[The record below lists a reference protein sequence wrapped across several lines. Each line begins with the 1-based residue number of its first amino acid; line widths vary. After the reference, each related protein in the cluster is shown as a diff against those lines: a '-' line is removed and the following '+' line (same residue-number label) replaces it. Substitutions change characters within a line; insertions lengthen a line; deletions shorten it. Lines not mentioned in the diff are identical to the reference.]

1 MTESLPTPVTFDLHG
16 GVLKLR
22 PRSLVAGNVAVLWP
36 HFITGE
42 FPGAGTVAVH
52 IDLSGLEQMD
62 SSGVVL
68 VAALRRR
75 CRAANL
81 PCELLGASAEFITLL
96 AGIEKEQEPRRQS
109 GTVLDNLSLK
119 HRIYALEHDWLRAVQ
134 EAFSFCGEVAMV
146 LTASIRQP
154 RLIRWRQ
161 TQLSF
166 ECASVNALGIVS
178 LVCFLTGVIL
188 AFQGANLLRPYGTET
203 LVPLSVSLL
212 VCREL
217 GPLMVAFVC
226 IGRSGAAYAAEIG
239 TMKVSEEVGAM
250 ETMGLSPVRF
260 LVIPK
265 LLAMVV
271 ALPSLTILGDLVA
284 LAGGAIICRL
294 VLDMPFDVYWD
305 LLFTGTDAR
314 HVYGGLIKSLAFAPM
329 IALTGCYYGFR
340 TGNSSQSVGS
350 MTTRTVVVS
359 ILLIIIIDTVF
370 TVFYNRMGI

>member
-1 MTESLPTPVTFDLHG
+1 MTEPLSTPVTFDLRD
-16 GVLKLR
+16 GVLVLQ
-22 PRSLVAGNVAVLWP
+22 PRSLVAGDVAGLWP
-36 HFITGE
+36 SLVSGN
-42 FPGAGTVAVH
+42 FPAAGIVAAR
-52 IDLSGLEQMD
+52 IDLSGLDRVD
-62 SSGVVL
+62 SSGAVL
-68 VAALRRR
+68 VAGLRRR
-75 CRAANL
+75 CRAANV
-81 PCELLGASAEFITLL
+81 PCDLVGASAEFLVLL
-96 AGIEKEQEPRRQS
+96 VGIEKEPEPRRQS
-109 GTVLDNLSLK
+109 GTNLSHESLK
-119 HRIYALEHDWLRAVQ
+119 HKIYALEHDWMRAIQ
-134 EAFSFCGEVAMV
+134 EAFSFCGEVA
-146 LTASIRQP
+146 LTLVAASRQP
-154 RLIRWRQ
+154 HLIRWRQ
-161 TQLSF
+161 ALVAF
-166 ECASVNALGIVS
+166 ECASVNALGIVG
-178 LVCFLTGVIL
+178 LVCFLTGIIL

-250 ETMGLSPVRF
+250 ETMGLSPIRF

-265 LLAMVV
+265 LLAMLV
-271 ALPSLTILGDLVA
+271 ALPCLTILGDLVA
-284 LAGGAIICRL
+284 LAGGAIICQL

-305 LLFTGTDAR
+305 LLFKGTDAR

>member
-1 MTESLPTPVTFDLHG
+1 MTAPLPTPVKFDLRD
-16 GVLKLR
+16 GVLEFR
-22 PRSLVAGNVAVLWP
+22 PRSLVSSDVAVLWP
-36 HFITGE
+36 LLEAGA
-42 FPGAGTVAVH
+42 FPGAGTRSVR
-52 IDLSGLEQMD
+52 IDLADLDPVD

-68 VAALRRR
+68 IAAMRRR

-81 PCELLGASAEFITLL
+81 PCDLQGASSEFLTLL
-96 AGIEKEQEPRRQS
+96 AGTEKEPEPRRQS
-109 GTVLDNLSLK
+109 GTVRAHQSLK
-119 HRIYALEHDWLRAVQ
+119 QTVYALEHEWLRAIQ

-146 LTASIRQP
+146 LAVSVRQP
-154 RLIRWRQ
+154 HLIRWRQ
-161 TQLSF
+161 TLVSF

-178 LVCFLTGVIL
+178 LVCFLTGIIL

-265 LLAMVV
+265 LLAMTV
-271 ALPSLTILGDLVA
+271 ALPCLTILGDLVA

-305 LLFTGTDAR
+305 LLFKGTDAK

-350 MTTRTVVVS
+350 MTTRTVVVC